1 LHAPSVDLHRSGGHC
16 NRAQSPRRFAGSAI
30 GYDLPRR
37 CLFNQRE
44 EDMSKL
50 EAVKAF
56 NLTCPESSRSRREL
70 LKRAAALGVLGLAGP
85 WQRAVAQQTTMPTPD
100 QILGPFYPVKKPIDG
115 GNDLTRLSG
124 RSGAAQGEV
133 IYVMG
138 RVTNMKGEPVR
149 GAQLEVWQANARG
162 RYLHPSDD
170 NPAPLDPNFE
180 GYAVVVSD
188 AEGRYRFKTVKPGA
202 YPVGGGWVRP
212 PHIHFDVRG
221 QVNRL
226 VTQMYFAGEALN
238 DKDPLLQASWAKE
251 SLIAKVRS
259 PTAQEEPDARLV
271 VWDIVL
277 IQG

>member
-1 LHAPSVDLHRSGGHC
+1 
-16 NRAQSPRRFAGSAI
+16 
-30 GYDLPRR
+30 
-37 CLFNQRE
+37 
-44 EDMSKL
+44 MSKL